1 MIEPS
6 IVSSQINV
14 TIDLLR
20 EEPDRQT
27 DKHTYRYTQIDRQT
41 DTHTDKH
48 TQANRQIQTHLH
60 RQTIRLHE
68 RSL

>member
-48 TQANRQIQTHLH
+48 THTGQQTDTDTLT
-60 RQTIRLHE
+60 QTNN
-68 RSL
+68 STA

>member
-48 TQANRQIQTHLH
+48 THTGQQTDTDKLT
-60 RQTIRLHE
+60 QTNN
-68 RSL
+68 STA